1 MTRQAVMDGF
11 EQFVGDAIEQTAAEF
26 SVSRVLGGSQGGVVD
41 KLLRNS
47 ENLQETLV
55 EPKLAEHRRE
65 IVTQFDVILDYVESD
80 SPIDDYRTAI
90 LDADSFADSLRPG
103 LPADRRQTV
112 LDELLERHRKL
123 GDAVEPVLVSD
134 ESDFWVAARDSL
146 TETEATQLV
155 EEHFAFTGPLRD
167 HRGAFAM
174 KTTIDPGEVLGGLGG
189 MLGSSEI
196 EIEYTDEA
204 LRAMRHAE
212 RAVIA
217 DAKSKVAAQFE

>member
-41 KLLRNS
+41 KLLGNS

-65 IVTQFDVILDYVESD
+65 IITQFDVILDYVESD
-80 SPIDDYRTAI
+80 SPIDDYRRPI

-103 LPADRRQTV
+103 LPEERRQAV
-112 LDELLERHRKL
+112 LDELLERHRRL

-134 ESDFWVAARDSL
+134 ASDFWLAAREAL

-167 HRGAFAM
+167 HRSAFTM
-174 KTTIDPGEVLGGLGG
+174 QTTIDPGEVLGGIGG
-189 MLGSSEI
+189 MLGGSGI

-212 RAVIA
+212 RKVIA
-217 DAKSKVAAQFE
+217 DAKSKVDAQFE